1 MDDKKKK
8 YDEETDDL
16 YDNEKVEEAMEEDEI
31 EPGEAGFMEGYN
43 QKQKKNPKEPKEIV
57 QDDE

>member
-16 YDNEKVEEAMEEDEI
+16 YDNEKVEEAIEDDEI
-31 EPGEAGFMEGYN
+31 EPEEAGFMEGYN
-43 QKQKKNPKEPKEIV
+43 QKQKKDPKEPKEIV